1 MNLNH
6 IQLPAS
12 VVADLYRNSLIET
25 DQNSPDEAVV
35 FALKK
40 PDKSSNKWK
49 YLGENKKNILIAV
62 NYGNAVYLPDEEL
75 SFLTNML
82 NACKLGLADVAIVNR
97 NNYEDINYKEM
108 MAQFASRI
116 IFLFGID
123 PVSFGLPVSFPH
135 FQLQPFAGATFLFT
149 PSLQECNNDALL
161 KSKLWVCLRRLF
173 SI

>member
-12 VVADLYRNSLIET
+12 VVAHLYKKSLIET
-25 DQNSPDEAVV
+25 AHDPSAETVV
-35 FALKK
+35 FSLKK
-40 PDKSSNKWK
+40 TDKSSNKWK
-49 YLGENKKNILIAV
+49 YLGENKKNILIVV
-62 NYGNAVYLPDEEL
+62 NYNDTVFLPDEEL

-82 NACKLGLADVAIVNR
+82 AACKLGLADVSIVNR
-97 NNYEDINYKEM
+97 ANHEDINYKEM
-108 MAQFASRI
+108 IAQFSSKI

-123 PVSFGLPVSFPH
+123 PAAFGLPVSFPH
-135 FQLQPFAGATFLFT
+135 FQLQPFSGATFLFS
-149 PSLQECNNDALL
+149 PALEQCNNDALL